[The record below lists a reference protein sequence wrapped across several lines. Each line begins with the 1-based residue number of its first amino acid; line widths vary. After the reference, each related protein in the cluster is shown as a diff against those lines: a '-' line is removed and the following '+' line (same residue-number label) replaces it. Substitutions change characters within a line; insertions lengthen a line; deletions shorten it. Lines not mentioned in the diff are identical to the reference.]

1 MKESIDYWFSYMTSK
16 GNFPKNI
23 IPVLQKEWP
32 LFISWVGERS
42 CNLQCKH
49 CIFQKEK
56 SFGENEEA
64 ERVLLNLVSNT
75 AVHHKPIVIHEG
87 RILRKWHLPILK
99 KIQDQGSA
107 VGLIDNGMYVH
118 VQDHFEQKI
127 DWIDI
132 SIDGTEAVHNLQ
144 RNNGE
149 AHQVAIKGIE
159 KGREVA
165 KRVTSLFT
173 VTSINYNSVHDS
185 CSQVIDMVDEFHITP
200 VSPVRPEI
208 MFTETSEKEF
218 QSCWKQIANL
228 QSKYTDKVF
237 VRMYRHED
245 LVKVAKIN
253 PTAFAEAFSK
263 PVGVSQGR
271 IIIQF
276 EGVTFSYLPK
286 SLSINETIVVDSD
299 DWYRL
304 PYSIAYTI
312 HELSNGIDR
321 FGNDILNFS
330 VEHLCSNS
338 DFETIYH
345 CAVSKWWNSFGLPSI
360 QKEKQSIIQFFN

>member
-1 MKESIDYWFSYMTSK
+1 MKDSSELRIAVKENDISHSIAVADFSK
-16 GNFPKNI
+16 ARLVF
-23 IPVLQKEWP
+23 IPQL
-32 LFISWVGERS
+32 SD
-42 CNLQCKH
+42 
-49 CIFQKEK
+49 
-56 SFGENEEA
+56 
-64 ERVLLNLVSNT
+64 
-75 AVHHKPIVIHEG
+75 PI
-87 RILRKWHLPILK
+87 
-99 KIQDQGSA
+99 
-107 VGLIDNGMYVH
+107 
-118 VQDHFEQKI
+118 QDHFEQKI

-132 SIDGTEAVHNLQ
+132 SIDGTEDIHNLQ

-173 VTSINYNSVHDS
+173 VTSINYNNVYDA
-185 CSQVIDMVDEFHITP
+185 CLRVIDMVDEFHITP

-208 MFTETSEKEF
+208 MFTETSKKEF
-218 QSCWKQIANL
+218 QDCWKHIANL

-245 LVKVAKIN
+245 LVKVANIN

-299 DWYRL
+299 DW
-304 PYSIAYTI
+304 
-312 HELSNGIDR
+312 
-321 FGNDILNFS
+321 
-330 VEHLCSNS
+330 
-338 DFETIYH
+338 
-345 CAVSKWWNSFGLPSI
+345 
-360 QKEKQSIIQFFN
+360 